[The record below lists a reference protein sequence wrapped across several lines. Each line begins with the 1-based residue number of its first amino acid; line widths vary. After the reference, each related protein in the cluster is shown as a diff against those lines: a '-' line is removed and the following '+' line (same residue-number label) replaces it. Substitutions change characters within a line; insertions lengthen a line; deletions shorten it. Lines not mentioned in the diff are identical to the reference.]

1 MGRNRHSFVFKH
13 LPPCLQTQVRH
24 GEIIGTYRGAKI
36 AKGAGV
42 DHQIG
47 RALAHDNGQVVVNFP
62 GIPAGKS
69 LKGFNKTVTGF
80 DAAGTVALV
89 APGCLGRGK
98 VWIRHKACPGH
109 GLFKISPGLWHDPGK
124 ACVQPGGA
132 PPSLCLPASR
142 ETPDKIRS
150 MEVAAF
156 LPWKACITGLCI
168 VSAREPSFP
177 ANGLL
182 M

>member
-1 MGRNRHSFVFKH
+1 MIHALGVSFKKTGVSHGMILERSVFS
-13 LPPCLQTQVRH
+13 P
-24 GEIIGTYRGAKI
+24 
-36 AKGAGV
+36 
-42 DHQIG
+42 
-47 RALAHDNGQVVVNFP
+47 VV
-62 GIPAGKS
+62 
-69 LKGFNKTVTGF
+69 KTPF
-80 DAAGTVALV
+80 
-89 APGCLGRGK
+89 
-98 VWIRHKACPGH
+98 
-109 GLFKISPGLWHDPGK
+109 
-124 ACVQPGGA
+124 
-132 PPSLCLPASR
+132 LCLPASR